1 MYNLTTTLNNLIVYE
16 VIIRDYDTTYQYTET
31 IDSEYVLVDKDT
43 SFNTIIKTAH
53 PTTNFNQVLVQVYE
67 QDLSDFKVSLNS
79 GGIELSMIEAT
90 TTGGPVYEA
99 FYNNK
104 GKVFNP
110 N

>member
-16 VIIRDYDTTYQYTET
+16 VIIREYDTAYQYTET
-31 IDSEYVLVDKDT
+31 IDSQYVLVDKET
-43 SFNTIIKTAH
+43 NFNTIIKTAY
-53 PTTNFNQVLVQVYE
+53 PTNNFNQELIQVYE

-79 GGIELSMIEAT
+79 SSIDISMIEAT

-99 FYNNK
+99 YYNNK